1 MTKQDVEFIA
11 NTISDMLEGV
21 DANSIPTILGLAN
34 KYTEVR
40 NFPKDKSN
48 WTDKQLSL
56 YFTYIEKVLD
66 MPVMYTQ
73 SEFND
78 LDIIHKVQAVMGDVK
93 DNTPMQAGAKTKG
106 IVDKMEQQNK
116 YRDDLKCPCPN
127 KLMVWDN
134 RKTKRTDKSPDFT
147 CSGKTPEECP
157 QHTGK
162 WRKSWWLDNS
172 DVPKEWGMTG

>member
-11 NTISDMLEGV
+11 NTISDMLQDV

-40 NFPKDKSN
+40 NFPKDKAN

-56 YFTYIEKVLD
+56 YLTFIEKVLD

-106 IVDKMEQQNK
+106 IVDKLEQQNK
-116 YRDDLKCPCPN
+116 YRDDLKCPYCQQ
-127 KLMVWDN
+127 MVYDN
-134 RKTKRTDKSPDFT
+134 RNSKKSDKSPDFT
-147 CSGKTPEECP
+147 CSTNDPVVCGG
-157 QHTGK
+157 HTGK

-172 DVPKEWGMTG
+172 DIPKEWGID